1 MERLKLRYKDASKAL
16 AALQQIL
23 EEPFSIIVRD
33 AAIQRFEYTFEAL
46 WKFLKEYLKGQE
58 GIICNSPKSCF
69 REAFSLGLLTEEET
83 VKFLEMTDDR
93 NMTTHTYKEEVSQIL
108 YARIPGYYNLM
119 DTLLQRI
126 ATKPLSV
133 PPSERKSND

>member
-16 AALQQIL
+16 TTLQQIL

-46 WKFLKEYLKGQE
+46 WKFLKEYLKEQE
-58 GIICNSPKSCF
+58 GITCNSPKSCF
-69 REAFSLGLLTEEET
+69 REAFSSGLLTEEET
-83 VKFLEMTDDR
+83 VRFLEMTDDR

-108 YARIPGYYNLM
+108 YARIPDYYNLT

-126 ATKPLSV
+126 ETKPLSA
-133 PPSERKSND
+133 PPSEGTK